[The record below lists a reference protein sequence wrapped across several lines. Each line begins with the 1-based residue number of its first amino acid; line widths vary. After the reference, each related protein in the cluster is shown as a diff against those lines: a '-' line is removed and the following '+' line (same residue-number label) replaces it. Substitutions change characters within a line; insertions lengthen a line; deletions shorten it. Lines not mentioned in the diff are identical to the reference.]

1 VILRLEINGKSYEV
15 GAKPLESLL
24 TVLRDRLNLTGT
36 KDGCGEG
43 VCGACTVL
51 LDGRPVS
58 SCLLIAAYAE
68 GKEITT
74 IEGLGADGR
83 LHPLQRA
90 FLDNGAF
97 QCGYCTP
104 GMILMAKALLD
115 QKKNPSEKE
124 IREFMAG
131 NICRCTSY
139 VEIVQAIRQ
148 TSRGRKR
155 RMKDQGLQG

>member
-1 VILRLEINGKSYEV
+1 MTHQLNINGKPYEV
-15 GAKPLESLL
+15 EANPGESLL

-43 VCGACTVL
+43 VCGACTIL
-51 LDGRPVS
+51 LEGHPVS
-58 SCLLIAAYAE
+58 SCLLLASYAE
-68 GKEITT
+68 GKAITT
-74 IEGLGADGR
+74 IEGLGSDGK
-83 LHPLQRA
+83 LHPLQKA

-115 QKKNPSEKE
+115 QSPHPSTEE
-124 IREFMAG
+124 IRDFMAG

-139 VEIVQAIRQ
+139 VEIVQAVRQ
-148 TSRGRKR
+148 VSRTRRRKA
-155 RMKDQGLQG
+155 

>member
-1 VILRLEINGKSYEV
+1 MTLRLNINGATHEV
-15 GAKPLESLL
+15 DAQPLETLL
-24 TVLRDRLNLTGT
+24 AVLRDRLNLTGT

-51 LDGRPVS
+51 IDGEPVS
-58 SCLLIAAYAE
+58 SCLLLACYGE
-68 GKEITT
+68 GRRITT
-74 IEGLGADGR
+74 IEGIGADGK

-104 GMILMAKALLD
+104 GMILMAKSLLD
-115 QKKNPSEKE
+115 QRPRPSEEE
-124 IREFMAG
+124 IRDFMAG

-139 VEIVQAIRQ
+139 VEIVRAIKQAGRAL
-148 TSRGRKR
+148 RKR
-155 RMKDQGLQG
+155 

>member
-1 VILRLEINGKSYEV
+1 MTHQLNINGKPYEV
-15 GAKPLESLL
+15 EANPGESLL

-43 VCGACTVL
+43 VCGACTIL
-51 LDGRPVS
+51 LEGHPVS
-58 SCLLIAAYAE
+58 SCLLLASYAE
-68 GKEITT
+68 GKSITT
-74 IEGLGADGR
+74 IEGLGSDGK
-83 LHPLQRA
+83 LHPLQKA

-115 QKKNPSEKE
+115 QSPHPSTEE
-124 IREFMAG
+124 IRDFMAG

-139 VEIVQAIRQ
+139 VEIVQAVRQ
-148 TSRGRKR
+148 ASRTRRRKA
-155 RMKDQGLQG
+155 

>member
-1 VILRLEINGKSYEV
+1 MTHQLNINGKPYEV
-15 GAKPLESLL
+15 EANPGESLL

-43 VCGACTVL
+43 VCGACTIL
-51 LDGRPVS
+51 LEGHPVS
-58 SCLLIAAYAE
+58 SCLLLVSYAE
-68 GKEITT
+68 GRTITT
-74 IEGLGADGR
+74 IEGLGSDGK
-83 LHPLQRA
+83 LHPLQKA

-115 QKKNPSEKE
+115 QSPHPSTEE
-124 IREFMAG
+124 IRDFMAG

-139 VEIVQAIRQ
+139 VEIVQAVRQ
-148 TSRGRKR
+148 ASRTRRRKA
-155 RMKDQGLQG
+155 

>member
-1 VILRLEINGKSYEV
+1 MTHQLNINGKPYEV
-15 GAKPLESLL
+15 EANPGESLL

-43 VCGACTVL
+43 VCGACTIL
-51 LDGRPVS
+51 LDGHPVS
-58 SCLLIAAYAE
+58 SCLLLASYAE

-74 IEGLGADGR
+74 IEGLGSDGK
-83 LHPLQRA
+83 LHPLQKA

-115 QKKNPSEKE
+115 QSPHPSTEE
-124 IREFMAG
+124 IRDFMAG

-139 VEIVQAIRQ
+139 VEIVQAVRQ
-148 TSRGRKR
+148 ASRTRRRKA
-155 RMKDQGLQG
+155 

>member
-1 VILRLEINGKSYEV
+1 MTLRLNINGTAREV
-15 GAKPLESLL
+15 EAKPLETLL

-51 LDGRPVS
+51 LDGEPVS
-58 SCLLIAAYAE
+58 SCLLLVSYAE
-68 GKEITT
+68 GKKITT
-74 IEGLGADGR
+74 IEGVAPDGK
-83 LHPLQRA
+83 LDPLQKA

-104 GMILMAKALLD
+104 GMILMAKALLERNP
-115 QKKNPSEKE
+115 NPSVGE
-124 IREFMAG
+124 IRDFMAG

-139 VEIVQAIRQ
+139 VEIVRAVRQAARSSRRTI
-148 TSRGRKR
+148 RGR
-155 RMKDQGLQG
+155 

>member
-1 VILRLEINGKSYEV
+1 VNLQLSINGKSYNV
-15 GAKPLESLL
+15 NPLPGETLL

-43 VCGACTVL
+43 VCGACTML
-51 LDGRPVS
+51 LDGDPVS
-58 SCLLIAAYAE
+58 SCLLLAPYAE

-74 IEGLGADGR
+74 IEGLGSDGK
-83 LHPLQRA
+83 LHPLQKA

-115 QKKNPSEKE
+115 RTPRPSEEE
-124 IREFMAG
+124 IRDFMAG

-139 VEIVQAIRQ
+139 VEIVGAVKQA
-148 TSRGRKR
+148 SRAKR
-155 RMKDQGLQG
+155 RKA

>member
-1 VILRLEINGKSYEV
+1 MTIRLNINGGPYEIE
-15 GAKPLESLL
+15 AQPLETLL

-51 LDGRPVS
+51 LDGEPVS
-58 SCLLIAAYAE
+58 SCLLPASYAE
-68 GKEITT
+68 EKRITT
-74 IEGLGADGR
+74 IEGIGSDGK

-90 FLDNGAF
+90 FLDQGAF

-104 GMILMAKALLD
+104 GMILMAKALLERNP
-115 QKKNPSEKE
+115 NPSKEE
-124 IREFMAG
+124 IRDFMAG

-139 VEIVQAIRQ
+139 VEIVRAVRQAARR
-148 TSRGRKR
+148 TRKGK
-155 RMKDQGLQG
+155 KD

>member
-1 VILRLEINGKSYEV
+1 VTDQLNINGKHYEV
-15 GAKPLESLL
+15 ESNPGESLL

-43 VCGACTVL
+43 VCGACTIL
-51 LDGRPVS
+51 LDGHPVS
-58 SCLLIAAYAE
+58 SCLLLTSYVE
-68 GKEITT
+68 GKAITT
-74 IEGLGADGR
+74 IEGLGSDGK
-83 LHPLQRA
+83 LHPLQKA

-115 QKKNPSEKE
+115 QSPHPSTEE
-124 IREFMAG
+124 IRDFMAG

-139 VEIVQAIRQ
+139 VEIVQAVRQ
-148 TSRGRKR
+148 ASRTRRRKA
-155 RMKDQGLQG
+155 

>member
-1 VILRLEINGKSYEV
+1 MNISLKVNGTAHEIE
-15 GAKPLESLL
+15 ARPLETLL
-24 TVLRDRLNLTGT
+24 TVLRDRLNFTGT

-51 LDGRPVS
+51 LDGYPVS
-58 SCLLIAAYAE
+58 SCLLIASYAE
-68 GKEITT
+68 GKNITT
-74 IEGLGADGR
+74 IEGIGSDGK

-90 FLDNGAF
+90 FLNNGGL

-115 QKKNPSEKE
+115 RNPHPSEEE
-124 IREFMAG
+124 IRDFMAG

-139 VEIVQAIRQ
+139 VEIVRAVKQAAR
-148 TSRGRKR
+148 SLRKR
-155 RMKDQGLQG
+155 IKG

>member
-1 VILRLEINGKSYEV
+1 VNLQLSINGKSYNV
-15 GAKPLESLL
+15 DPLPGETLL

-43 VCGACTVL
+43 VCGACTML
-51 LDGRPVS
+51 LDSDPVS
-58 SCLLIAAYAE
+58 SCLMLAHYAE

-74 IEGLGADGR
+74 IEGLGSDGK
-83 LHPLQRA
+83 LHPLQKA

-115 QKKNPSEKE
+115 RNPHPSEEE
-124 IREFMAG
+124 IRDFMAG

-139 VEIVQAIRQ
+139 VEIVEAVKQA
-148 TSRGRKR
+148 SRAKR
-155 RMKDQGLQG
+155 RKA

>member
-1 VILRLEINGKSYEV
+1 MITLNINGTTHQV
-15 GAKPLESLL
+15 DVKPLETLL
-24 TVLRDRLNLTGT
+24 AVLRDRLNLTGT

-51 LDGRPVS
+51 VDGHPVS
-58 SCLLIAAYAE
+58 SCLLLAAYAE
-68 GKEITT
+68 GKTITT
-74 IEGLGADGR
+74 IEGVSGDGK
-83 LHPLQRA
+83 LHPLQKA

-104 GMILMAKALLD
+104 GMILMAKALLE
-115 QKKNPSEKE
+115 QNPRPSAAD

-139 VEIVQAIRQ
+139 VEIVRAVKQA
-148 TSRGRKR
+148 SRGLRNAAKR
-155 RMKDQGLQG
+155 S

>member
-1 VILRLEINGKSYEV
+1 MLLTLDINGSRHQVE
-15 GAKPLESLL
+15 AQSLETLL

-58 SCLLIAAYAE
+58 SCLLLASYAE
-68 GKEITT
+68 GKKITT
-74 IEGLGADGR
+74 IEGVTDGGKR
-83 LHPLQRA
+83 LHPLQKA

-104 GMILMAKALLD
+104 GMILMAKALLE
-115 QKKNPSEKE
+115 QNPHPSEAE
-124 IREFMAG
+124 IRDFMAG

-139 VEIVQAIRQ
+139 VEIVRAVRQAAR
-148 TSRGRKR
+148 RK
-155 RMKDQGLQG
+155 KKSP

>member
-1 VILRLEINGKSYEV
+1 MKIRLQINDTTHEV
-15 GAKPLESLL
+15 EAKPLETLL
-24 TVLRDRLNLTGT
+24 TSLRDRLNFTGS

-51 LDGRPVS
+51 LDGQPVS
-58 SCLLIAAYAE
+58 SCLLLASYAE
-68 GKEITT
+68 GKKITT
-74 IEGLGADGR
+74 IEGIASDGK
-83 LHPLQRA
+83 LHSLQKA

-115 QKKNPSEKE
+115 QNPKPSEEE
-124 IREFMAG
+124 IRDFMAG

-139 VEIVQAIRQ
+139 VEIVRAVKQAAR
-148 TSRGRKR
+148 RKKR
-155 RMKDQGLQG
+155 SP

>member
-1 VILRLEINGKSYEV
+1 MTHQLNINGKPCEV
-15 GAKPLESLL
+15 ESNPGESLL

-43 VCGACTVL
+43 VCGACTIL
-51 LDGRPVS
+51 LEGHPVS
-58 SCLLIAAYAE
+58 SCLLLASYAE

-74 IEGLGADGR
+74 IEGLGSDGK
-83 LHPLQRA
+83 LHPLQKA

-115 QKKNPSEKE
+115 QSPHPSTEE
-124 IREFMAG
+124 IRDFMAG

-139 VEIVQAIRQ
+139 VEIVQAVRQ
-148 TSRGRKR
+148 ASRTRRRKA
-155 RMKDQGLQG
+155 

>member
-1 VILRLEINGKSYEV
+1 MTHQLNINGKPYEV
-15 GAKPLESLL
+15 ESNPGESLL

-43 VCGACTVL
+43 VCGACTIL
-51 LDGRPVS
+51 LDGHPVS
-58 SCLLIAAYAE
+58 SCLLLTSYAE
-68 GKEITT
+68 DKEITT
-74 IEGLGADGR
+74 IEGLGSDGK
-83 LHPLQRA
+83 LHPLQKA

-115 QKKNPSEKE
+115 QSPHPSTEE
-124 IREFMAG
+124 IRDFMAG

-139 VEIVQAIRQ
+139 VEIVQAVRQ
-148 TSRGRKR
+148 ASRTRRRKA
-155 RMKDQGLQG
+155 

>member
-1 VILRLEINGKSYEV
+1 VSLQLSINGKSYNVDALPGET
-15 GAKPLESLL
+15 LL

-51 LDGRPVS
+51 LDGHPVS
-58 SCLLIAAYAE
+58 SCLLLAPYAE

-74 IEGLGADGR
+74 IEGVGSDGT
-83 LHPLQRA
+83 LHPLQKA

-115 QKKNPSEKE
+115 QTPHPSEGE
-124 IREFMAG
+124 IRDFMAG

-139 VEIVQAIRQ
+139 VEIVWAVKQA
-148 TSRGRKR
+148 SRARKG
-155 RMKDQGLQG
+155 KAQSL

>member
-1 VILRLEINGKSYEV
+1 MTLQLSINRKSYNVDALPGET
-15 GAKPLESLL
+15 LL

-43 VCGACTVL
+43 VCGACTML
-51 LDGRPVS
+51 LDGDPVS
-58 SCLLIAAYAE
+58 SCLLLAPYAE

-74 IEGLGADGR
+74 IEGLGSDGK
-83 LHPLQRA
+83 LHPLQKA

-115 QKKNPSEKE
+115 RTPRPSEEE
-124 IREFMAG
+124 IRDFMAG

-139 VEIVQAIRQ
+139 VEIVGAVKQA
-148 TSRGRKR
+148 SRAKR
-155 RMKDQGLQG
+155 RKA

>member
-1 VILRLEINGKSYEV
+1 MTIRLNINGKMHEAE
-15 GAKPLESLL
+15 AKPLETLL
-24 TVLRDRLNLTGT
+24 AVLRDRLNFTGT

-51 LDGRPVS
+51 LDGHPVS
-58 SCLLIAAYAE
+58 SCLLVASYAE
-68 GKEITT
+68 GKQITT
-74 IEGLGADGR
+74 IEGIAPDGK
-83 LHPLQRA
+83 LHPLQKA

-115 QKKNPSEKE
+115 QNSNPSKEE
-124 IREFMAG
+124 IRDFMAG

-139 VEIVQAIRQ
+139 VEIVRAVKQAAR
-148 TSRGRKR
+148 RNRKR
-155 RMKDQGLQG
+155 GKDVG

>member
-1 VILRLEINGKSYEV
+1 MIRLNVNGAVHEFE
-15 GAKPLESLL
+15 AEPLETLL
-24 TVLRDRLNLTGT
+24 AVLRDRLNLTGT

-58 SCLLIAAYAE
+58 SCLLLASYAE
-68 GKEITT
+68 GKTITT
-74 IEGLGADGR
+74 IEGIGSADK
-83 LHPLQRA
+83 LHPLQKA

-115 QKKNPSEKE
+115 QTPNPSKDE
-124 IREFMAG
+124 IRDFMAG

-139 VEIVQAIRQ
+139 VEIVRAVKQAARIRGKKVQ
-148 TSRGRKR
+148 SF
-155 RMKDQGLQG
+155 

>member
-1 VILRLEINGKSYEV
+1 MITLNINGTTHQV
-15 GAKPLESLL
+15 DVKPLETLL
-24 TVLRDRLNLTGT
+24 AALRDRLNLTGT

-51 LDGRPVS
+51 VDGHPVS
-58 SCLLIAAYAE
+58 SCLLLAAYAE
-68 GKEITT
+68 GKTITT
-74 IEGLGADGR
+74 IEGVSGDGK
-83 LHPLQRA
+83 LHPLQKA

-104 GMILMAKALLD
+104 GMILMAKALLE
-115 QKKNPSEKE
+115 QNPRPSAAD

-139 VEIVQAIRQ
+139 VEIVRAVKQA
-148 TSRGRKR
+148 SRGLRNAAKR
-155 RMKDQGLQG
+155 S

>member
-1 VILRLEINGKSYEV
+1 MITLNINGTIHQVEI
-15 GAKPLESLL
+15 KPLETLL
-24 TVLRDRLNLTGT
+24 AVLRDLLNLTGT

-51 LDGRPVS
+51 VDGRPVS
-58 SCLLIAAYAE
+58 SCLLLAAYAE
-68 GKEITT
+68 GKTITT
-74 IEGLGADGR
+74 IEGVSGDGK
-83 LHPLQRA
+83 LHPLQKA

-104 GMILMAKALLD
+104 GMILMAKALLE
-115 QKKNPSEKE
+115 QNPRPSAAD

-139 VEIVQAIRQ
+139 VEIVRAVKQA
-148 TSRGRKR
+148 SRGLRNAAKR
-155 RMKDQGLQG
+155 S

>member
-1 VILRLEINGKSYEV
+1 MTLQLSINGKSYDVDALSGET
-15 GAKPLESLL
+15 LL

-43 VCGACTVL
+43 VCGACTML
-51 LDGRPVS
+51 LDGHPVS
-58 SCLLIAAYAE
+58 SCLLLAPYAE

-74 IEGLGADGR
+74 IEGLGSDGK
-83 LHPLQRA
+83 LHPLQKA

-115 QKKNPSEKE
+115 RTPRPSEEE
-124 IREFMAG
+124 IRDFMAG

-139 VEIVQAIRQ
+139 VEIVGAVKQA
-148 TSRGRKR
+148 SRAKR
-155 RMKDQGLQG
+155 RKA

>member
-1 VILRLEINGKSYEV
+1 MMIRLNINGTAHELE
-15 GAKPLESLL
+15 AQPLETLL
-24 TVLRDRLNLTGT
+24 AVLRDRVGLTGT

-51 LDGRPVS
+51 IDGEPVS
-58 SCLLIAAYAE
+58 SCLLLAPYAE

-74 IEGLGADGR
+74 IEGLAPDGK

-90 FLDNGAF
+90 FLNNGAF

-104 GMILMAKALLD
+104 GMILMAKALLE
-115 QKKNPSEKE
+115 QKPNPSEQE
-124 IREFMAG
+124 IRDFMAG

-139 VEIVQAIRQ
+139 VEIVRAVRQAA
-148 TSRGRKR
+148 R
-155 RMKDQGLQG
+155 RMKKSP

>member
-1 VILRLEINGKSYEV
+1 MLRLNINGTSHEV
-15 GAKPLESLL
+15 DAKPLESLL
-24 TVLRDRLNLTGT
+24 AVLRDRLNFTGT

-51 LDGRPVS
+51 LDGEPVS
-58 SCLLIAAYAE
+58 SCLLLASYAE
-68 GKEITT
+68 GKKITT
-74 IEGLGADGR
+74 IEGIAPDSK
-83 LHPLQRA
+83 LHPLQKA

-115 QKKNPSEKE
+115 RNPHPSEEE
-124 IREFMAG
+124 IRDFMAG

-139 VEIVQAIRQ
+139 VEIVRAVKQAAR
-148 TSRGRKR
+148 RK
-155 RMKDQGLQG
+155 KKKP

>member
-1 VILRLEINGKSYEV
+1 MITLNINGATHQV
-15 GAKPLESLL
+15 DVKPLETLL
-24 TVLRDRLNLTGT
+24 AALRDRLNLTGT

-51 LDGRPVS
+51 VDGHPVS
-58 SCLLIAAYAE
+58 SCLLLAAYAE
-68 GKEITT
+68 GKTITT
-74 IEGLGADGR
+74 IEGVSGDGK
-83 LHPLQRA
+83 LHPLQKA

-104 GMILMAKALLD
+104 GMILMAKALLE
-115 QKKNPSEKE
+115 QNPRPSAAD

-139 VEIVQAIRQ
+139 VEIVRAVKQA
-148 TSRGRKR
+148 SRGLRNAAKR
-155 RMKDQGLQG
+155 S

>member
-1 VILRLEINGKSYEV
+1 VTHQLNINGKPYEV
-15 GAKPLESLL
+15 ESNPGESLL

-43 VCGACTVL
+43 VCGACTIL
-51 LDGRPVS
+51 LEGHPVS
-58 SCLLIAAYAE
+58 SCLLLASYAE
-68 GKEITT
+68 GKAITT
-74 IEGLGADGR
+74 IEGLGSDGK
-83 LHPLQRA
+83 LHPLQKA

-115 QKKNPSEKE
+115 QSPHPSTEE
-124 IREFMAG
+124 IRDFMAG

-139 VEIVQAIRQ
+139 VEIVQAVRQ
-148 TSRGRKR
+148 ASRTRRRKA
-155 RMKDQGLQG
+155 